1 MPDDALIPRRRLAVV
16 AIGDELTS
24 GEHED
29 NNGPWIARA
38 ARALGYEVVGL
49 STVGD
54 TVADVARAVR
64 RAREDADLLI
74 TTGGLGPTADDL
86 TRDGIA
92 DALGLSLH
100 VREEVLERLARH
112 TGREPS
118 PGSARQAE
126 LPEGA
131 ELLPNPRGTAPG
143 FLVRTDGFAVACVPG
158 VPSEMRLMIRELL
171 AGRLDGR
178 DPDAEVIE
186 RIDAATAGGTGTVK
200 LMAAGVPESE
210 LGERLADLMDMTS
223 TGLRV
228 GVTTSGALHTVALR
242 GGSDAQRAE
251 MVVEVRRRLG
261 WDLVAEGGGSLAE
274 TVVRGAAERGLV
286 LGTAESC
293 TGGLVAAAITSVA
306 GSSEVFREAAVTYS
320 NAAKQ
325 ARLGVTPSLLAEHG
339 AVSEEVARAM
349 AEGLRDGAGL
359 DLALS
364 ITGIAGPGG
373 GTDAKPVGT
382 VVFGIADAEGSDVKR
397 VRWLGSRDE
406 IRRRSVTVG
415 LDLMRRRM
423 GA

>member
-1 MPDDALIPRRRLAVV
+1 MPDDAPTPRRRLVVV

-24 GEHED
+24 GEHDD

-38 ARALGYEVVGL
+38 ARGLGHAVVGL
-49 STVGD
+49 ATVGD

-92 DALGLSLH
+92 EALGLPLC
-100 VREEVLERLARH
+100 VRADVLEGLRRH
-112 TGREPS
+112 AGREPS

-143 FLVRTDGFAVACVPG
+143 FLVRADGFAVACVPG

-171 AGRLDGR
+171 GGRLDGR
-178 DPDAEVIE
+178 APDPALVS
-186 RIDAATAGGTGTVK
+186 RIDAATAGSSGTLE

-228 GVTTSGALHTVALR
+228 GVTTRAALHSVALR
-242 GGSDAQRAE
+242 GGTDRERSDAAD
-251 MVVEVRRRLG
+251 EVRRRLG
-261 WDLVAEGGGSLAE
+261 RDLVAEGGGSLAG
-274 TVVRGAAERGLV
+274 TVVRAAAERGLM
-286 LGTAESC
+286 LATAESC
-293 TGGLVAAAITSVA
+293 TGGLVAAAITSVP
-306 GSSEVFREAAVTYS
+306 GSSDVFQESAVTYS
-320 NAAKQ
+320 NAAKR
-325 ARLGVTPSLLAEHG
+325 ARLGVDASLLAEHG
-339 AVSEEVARAM
+339 AVSEPVARAM
-349 AEGLRDGAGL
+349 AEGLRDTAGV

-373 GTDAKPVGT
+373 GTEDKPVGT
-382 VVFGIADAEGSDVKR
+382 VFFGLADAAGSDVVS

-406 IRRRSVTVG
+406 IRRRSVTMG
-415 LDLMRRRM
+415 LDLLRRRM
-423 GA
+423 GG